1 MTLRKRQRV
10 VEPEQPESN
19 VELQE
24 AEPLFPTAQAEAQ
37 AMQAVDG
44 QEIEIDSRPSDAIA
58 LGVAEDV
65 PIYVA
70 EHVLAETQADD
81 PLDEAD
87 DDDFDLEWD

>member
-44 QEIEIDSRPSDAIA
+44 QEIEIDLEDQQLMWEELSSGLQVQRQTEQPSTPPQE
-58 LGVAEDV
+58 GEK
-65 PIYVA
+65 
-70 EHVLAETQADD
+70 AET
-81 PLDEAD
+81 PK
-87 DDDFDLEWD
+87 